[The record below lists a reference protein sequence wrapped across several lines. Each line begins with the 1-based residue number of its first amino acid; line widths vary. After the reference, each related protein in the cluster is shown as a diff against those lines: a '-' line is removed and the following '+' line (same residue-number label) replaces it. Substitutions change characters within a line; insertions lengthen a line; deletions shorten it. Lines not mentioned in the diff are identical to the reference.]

1 MYTTSDDL
9 FDKSANINDASA
21 VKNLRNFYHPSPV
34 DIIPR
39 IPRDKILVK
48 GKEIPCMITEK
59 ERE

>member
-34 DIIPR
+34 DIIPS
-39 IPRDKILVK
+39 IPRHMSKKKKYLV
-48 GKEIPCMITEK
+48 
-59 ERE
+59 